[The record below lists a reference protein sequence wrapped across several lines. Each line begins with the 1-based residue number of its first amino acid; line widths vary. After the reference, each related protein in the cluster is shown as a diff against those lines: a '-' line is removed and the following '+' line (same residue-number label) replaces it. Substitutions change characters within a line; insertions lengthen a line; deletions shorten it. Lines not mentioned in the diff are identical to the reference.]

1 MGKKEKDHR
10 KKVLARNQKIVSMK
24 KTYEK
29 LYDEQISKYIEELKS
44 KTEESGK
51 TESDQSMVSPQ

>member
-29 LYDEQISKYIEELKS
+29 LYNEQISKYIEELKS
-44 KTEESGK
+44 KTEESGT